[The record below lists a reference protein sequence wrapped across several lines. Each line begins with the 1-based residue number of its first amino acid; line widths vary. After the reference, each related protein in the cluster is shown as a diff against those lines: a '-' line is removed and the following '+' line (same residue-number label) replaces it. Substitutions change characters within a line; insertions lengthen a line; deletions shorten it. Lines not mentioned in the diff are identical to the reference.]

1 MIRYKPTRVTLGES
15 DVHDCLERLFLRHTR
30 FVERQEQDTDQSD
43 SENNES
49 ASVDSNS
56 FSPYAYSDG
65 FSCDKDLHSLF
76 SESPS
81 RGSWQRNRRSFS
93 VSPSIEAHSLSP
105 SEELRWSRMT
115 HRKQSSSPTSADVE
129 RPDPLIAT
137 GDYQSFVNT
146 DYLGLGSLSKGIHW
160 QSPVKPLVAC
170 CAEPLYHSLKAH
182 SLFSFLSKNS
192 LSRWENSINTAWERA
207 RQFFVASGNHPA
219 SEHSLCCYPRGTNI
233 SNVTLPAAFSA
244 DRFLADNSP
253 YLEEGITTD
262 NTGHAPTLPKS
273 ASADADFELRAQ
285 MITPRQ
291 FQVPAQSPDCLTDIC
306 LDENPSLQAS
316 PMTEPARKTLKT
328 TEGSKIDT
336 SVSPHGEQVGFTVR
350 HNKGSDAEPQISE
363 AELPHKACDAASLD
377 ITSSR
382 NIRTGSGKRSSSP
395 LPEIIDRN
403 HQGDEYDMASNV
415 ISMMR
420 HTHSHRGTPNDDTA
434 IEPPLPATQIEDG
447 VAEPNAL
454 MFSKEE
460 MDRIGAMLYR
470 EADAALRC
478 LVSSQCEGAP
488 IVEPDLMVSTSPKE
502 HNGQDNLVDPHGGRL
517 EPAGNEREPS
527 QHVMRAS
534 VQFQNQVNTM
544 MAELYHQVE
553 DKAEDFGLASL
564 RRKPLGEWYKGT

>member
-1 MIRYKPTRVTLGES
+1 M
-15 DVHDCLERLFLRHTR
+15 CL
-30 FVERQEQDTDQSD
+30 
-43 SENNES
+43 
-49 ASVDSNS
+49 
-56 FSPYAYSDG
+56 
-65 FSCDKDLHSLF
+65 
-76 SESPS
+76 
-81 RGSWQRNRRSFS
+81 
-93 VSPSIEAHSLSP
+93 I
-105 SEELRWSRMT
+105 
-115 HRKQSSSPTSADVE
+115 
-129 RPDPLIAT
+129 
-137 GDYQSFVNT
+137 
-146 DYLGLGSLSKGIHW
+146 
-160 QSPVKPLVAC
+160 
-170 CAEPLYHSLKAH
+170 
-182 SLFSFLSKNS
+182 
-192 LSRWENSINTAWERA
+192 
-207 RQFFVASGNHPA
+207 
-219 SEHSLCCYPRGTNI
+219 
-233 SNVTLPAAFSA
+233 
-244 DRFLADNSP
+244 
-253 YLEEGITTD
+253 D

-403 HQGDEYDMASNV
+403 HQGDEYDMGEGSDLPASS
-415 ISMMR
+415 IERDQHDASY
-420 HTHSHRGTPNDDTA
+420 THSHRGTPNDDTA
-434 IEPPLPATQIEDG
+434 IEPPLPATQDG

-517 EPAGNEREPS
+517 EPAGNVSRLSWPFGLCLSLTSCIGTRAKPACHASICAISESS
-527 QHVMRAS
+527 QH
-534 VQFQNQVNTM
+534 
-544 MAELYHQVE
+544 Y
-553 DKAEDFGLASL
+553 DG
-564 RRKPLGEWYKGT
+564 